1 MKRPRDV
8 EEVDLR
14 AAGSISDDCDRVIWL
29 ALDWI
34 QQAINILICLCG
46 QCVIRYIDKLSGSKN
61 LQPDLI
67 SAFSRRPDLDETV
80 APRQVGES

>member
-34 QQAINILICLCG
+34 QQAINILTCLCD
-46 QCVIRYIDKLSGSKN
+46 QCVIRYIDKLSDSKD
-61 LQPDLI
+61 LKPDLN
-67 SAFSRRPDLDETV
+67 STFSWRPALDETV

>member
-1 MKRPRDV
+1 MKRSRDA

-14 AAGSISDDCDRVIWL
+14 AAGSISDDCDRV